1 MSNITSSEYWNQ
13 VEAIARDI
21 VSDAMELRDND
32 REQAEEFIQDILL
45 HETIDGHQWI
55 IYYAYSLDVIEHSLN
70 EDYCVDNFGLDGL
83 ICNLKKSLNDLH
95 QNIAYWA
102 LYADVQ
108 DKLSEAMDNYIEA
121 LEEAA

>member
-45 HETIDGHQWI
+45 HETIDGHQ
-55 IYYAYSLDVIEHSLN
+55 
-70 EDYCVDNFGLDGL
+70 
-83 ICNLKKSLNDLH
+83 
-95 QNIAYWA
+95 
-102 LYADVQ
+102 
-108 DKLSEAMDNYIEA
+108 
-121 LEEAA
+121 